1 MAMAVV
7 AGFLEVR
14 AAGLLLP
21 LLSVEAGHP
30 SLVQRLIGLLD
41 AATHAPDGEGCS
53 LHACWRDGGL
63 MALFH
68 RRVVLIQADPLNLKL

>member
-41 AATHAPDGEGCS
+41 AATHAPDGEGCNVLS
-53 LHACWRDGGL
+53 SCMLEGWRINGILSQTCG
-63 MALFH
+63 AN
-68 RRVVLIQADPLNLKL
+68 PS